1 MKYRRF
7 GKTNLEIPVITCG
20 GMRFQQSWNSDD
32 PIEEEKQRNVEACV
46 RRSLELGIHHFETAR
61 GYGTSEEQLGRIL
74 PDLPRSEIIVQTKVG
89 PTEDPQQFVDNFEKS
104 MNLLK
109 LDYIDIFSI
118 HGINDQQCLD
128 FSMRCFE
135 RALMWKREG
144 RVRHIGFATHGPTD
158 IIIKTICT
166 GAFESVNLHWHYIFQ
181 DNWQA
186 IEEARQRDMG
196 VYIISPNEKG
206 GLLFKPSEKLAEL
219 TAPLH
224 PMVFNGLFLLA
235 RPEVHSLSCGV
246 SKPEDF
252 DIHMETAD
260 RLHDAANLTA
270 PIVQRLREAMVRA
283 LGEAWTDTWQEGLP
297 EWHETPGGI
306 NIPWILRLRN
316 LALAYDMV
324 EFGKMRYNLLGNG
337 GHWFPGNKADKLD
350 KVDPEELQAALA
362 NSPHAAVI
370 PEALAEAH
378 ALLVGEE
385 RKRLQRD
392 DA

>member
-7 GKTNLEIPVITCG
+7 GKTNLELPVITCG
-20 GMRFQQSWNSDD
+20 GMRFQQSWNAGDA
-32 PIEEEKQRNVEACV
+32 IEEAKQRNVEACV

-61 GYGTSEEQLGRIL
+61 GYGTSEKQLGLVL
-74 PDLPRSEIIVQTKVG
+74 PDLPRDEIIVQTKVG
-89 PTEDPQQFVDNFEKS
+89 PTKDPAQFADHFENS
-104 MNLLK
+104 MSLLN
-109 LDYIDIFSI
+109 LDYLDILSI
-118 HGINDQQCLD
+118 HGINTEECLD
-128 FSMRCFE
+128 SSMRCFE

-144 RVRHIGFATHGPTD
+144 RIRHIGFATHGPTD
-158 IIIKTICT
+158 IIVKTIRT

-181 DNWQA
+181 DNWPA

-196 VYIISPNEKG
+196 VYIISPNDKG
-206 GLLFKPSEKLAEL
+206 GLLYAPSDKLVEL

-260 RLHDAANLTA
+260 RLHDAAELSTV
-270 PIVQRLREAMVRA
+270 ISEWLRGEMVRV
-283 LGEAWTDTWQEGLP
+283 LGESWTQTWQEGLP
-297 EWHETPGGI
+297 EWHETPGEI

-324 EFGKMRYNLLGNG
+324 EFGKTRYNMLGNG

-350 KVDPEELQAALA
+350 ALDAKELRAALA
-362 NSPHAAVI
+362 NSPHADVI

-378 ALLVGEE
+378 ALLAGEE
-385 RKRLQRD
+385 RKRLQQD
-392 DA
+392 EA